1 MLNTICLYFTLFII
15 YAFLGWLMETI
26 YCYFCTKKLV
36 DRGFLIGPVCPIY
49 GLGCLGI
56 IVLLRKYHS
65 DPLVLFV
72 LAMIICSFLEYFTS
86 YLMEKLFK
94 ARWWDYSDKKFNING
109 RICLENIVAFG
120 VLGLLLI
127 NFINPFILSILN
139 KINVNVLNIISIV
152 IFVIFLV
159 DNIISFK
166 VISGFKKVA
175 KSIKKDSTEEITT
188 KVRELLTKKGGL
200 YRRLVSAF
208 NFQASEKLLKNISR
222 KVKENATKALE
233 FIDNSKDKLLAEKDE
248 VIKEY
253 KKKYADLK
261 KKFDKEI
268 KNIQE
273 QQK

>member
-15 YAFLGWLMETI
+15 YSFLGWLMETI

-120 VLGLLLI
+120 ILGLLLI
-127 NFINPFILSILN
+127 NFINPFFLSILN
-139 KINVNVLNIISIV
+139 KINVNVLNIIAIV
-152 IFVIFLV
+152 IFIIFLV

-166 VISGFKKVA
+166 IISGFKKVA

-222 KVKENATKALE
+222 KVKENASKALE

-248 VIKEY
+248 KIKEY
-253 KKKYADLK
+253 KKKYSDLK